1 MFFYFRYHKRHLS
14 SLGDLINK
22 FPTEDYAPTEPNEV
36 SHHLI
41 NCVTASEKN
50 PKVSTF
56 AAFLFNQ
63 GMIKHHFL
71 STASAWE
78 WKALQQK
85 HKGRQSRALQSAA
98 RPWGWRVRMGG
109 EQPYSLEP
117 IWVGGKCTEEGHK
130 NKRKYNGYP
139 SKRITG

>member
-50 PKVSTF
+50 PKVSAF
-56 AAFLFNQ
+56 AVFLFNQ

-71 STASAWE
+71 SAASARE
-78 WKALQQK
+78 RKALQQK
-85 HKGRQSRALQSAA
+85 HKGSQSGALQSAA
-98 RPWGWRVRMGG
+98 
-109 EQPYSLEP
+109 QPY
-117 IWVGGKCTEEGHK
+117 GAEG
-130 NKRKYNGYP
+130 RE
-139 SKRITG
+139 